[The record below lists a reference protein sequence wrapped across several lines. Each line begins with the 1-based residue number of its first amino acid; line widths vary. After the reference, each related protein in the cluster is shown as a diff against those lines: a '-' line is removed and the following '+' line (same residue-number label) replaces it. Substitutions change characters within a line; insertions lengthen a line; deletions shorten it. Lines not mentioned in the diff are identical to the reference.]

1 MCAVFCLFRARQKPQ
16 IPGFGAALSFCADL
30 PDSAEKKSPAGCL
43 LFSFF
48 EFFRKKERGCAPAG
62 SLFSRLR
69 AGVKRRCQAARGS
82 EPVPRPRLRAG
93 FYGRCELPELRNQF
107 RARLRAGFYGRCK
120 LPELRNQFCAPS
132 CVTPRR
138 RSKSPPSARPA
149 RGVPSWSGVPCR
161 GRGKRRS
168 FRGAR

>member
-1 MCAVFCLFRARQKPQ
+1 MCSGPAKSLRCQDSAPPFRFARTCRIPLKKRARQVAFFFP
-16 IPGFGAALSFCADL
+16 
-30 PDSAEKKSPAGCL
+30 
-43 LFSFF
+43 FF

-69 AGVKRRCQAARGS
+69 AG
-82 EPVPRPRLRAG
+82 
-93 FYGRCELPELRNQF
+93 FYGRCELPKLRNQPCAPGYEPGFRGDARLPGVRNRF